1 MITTQQQADALIEK
15 IMYAQEDRSVTNV
28 MVARVLDWLN
38 VRAQEIV
45 DDIAQGKLEH
55 RQDLESMQRQL
66 DNLSEALK
74 GVNTLAGSA
83 YSFASDNSRSIAKLT
98 AWINAIIEFLKT
110 GNAPSGWDDG
120 NIEVLPGIETPSMSL
135 LVTPSQIMRS
145 IKGAFGYQSPDVNTD
160 IEISIGGYDFH
171 SHEDLIAAGITLKE
185 SRNDNLIDITEYI
198 GEDGVWRRRIDSSV
212 KKLCYFLYESG
223 NDSGDPMLRATVDVP
238 IAEIKLPAYSVT
250 KEMDDHTAVYG
261 DVLLDF
267 TLHEAKEGIYTVRVS
282 GLINDNS
289 VYSRFSGV
297 LGYAPLVHSH
307 EEYESRFEEHESR
320 FEELELSYGYTEGGD
335 VLAHRFGNDFET
347 ATKAALAYAK
357 ANGFSTVDASWFSG
371 EHICQTRFIIDFP
384 VTLKLGNIVAKMQD
398 SMFFNIKANNVCII
412 GCNRQ
417 TDKTI
422 FDGNA
427 TELVLEGISTQCND
441 GYHIYSRGHKNCQYR
456 NMVLRGIQTSTG
468 RQCNNPQYP
477 INGTGG
483 IFIEKP
489 NPGTV
494 TFGNTTNATIIENL
508 LIDGTKAHGIYL
520 DTPILSMLRDVRVSS
535 AGGHGVF
542 ISGGTTVTLESVYVA
557 SARYA
562 GFCLQG
568 VTYCSVINS
577 VAENCGCGWWL
588 RSVNNVSLFSPGVE
602 TTYNLGLNPWSNSQ
616 PISKRYG
623 VAEDTLSSDGQLV
636 RIVDVPDE
644 EWQMGN
650 RTIHAR
656 SLFCGYAFVVT
667 GGRNIAIHTPYS
679 ISIANE
685 VDPENPRLDRVKDQL
700 CTMLI
705 LGNCRALHINNALFQ
720 EQAGS
725 PIPDAIRHEI
735 EIAESATGV
744 DLSFNPY
751 GTILSSYTSLTPVT
765 SDQSKTAP
773 VLCLSKTSMV
783 HCGNIFYTDIVYTG
797 NVEIIGTA
805 KIGGQIITDSGIITK
820 GPIVEYDSATLK
832 VTCSVNTELRELDFA
847 YDGTEIK
854 IVPKATFAL
863 ENVTDDTEF
872 SLYVD
877 GVVRKTQTGNAE
889 MSFKLTSPGEH
900 TVVVAASWDDK
911 SSESEPIVFTVKE
924 PDNLPIRFVSTE
936 VIAVEDTF
944 VTLRISYQGTYV
956 VKEAGIAYSSN
967 NQSPTTSQNSRKLD
981 TVDDIVAEED
991 GLTYYYDIDLP
1002 RSNASTLRY
1011 VRGYVR
1017 ATEDADSTSAYAIYD
1032 TQVYKVLGDDM
1043 IAI

>member
-1 MITTQQQADALIEK
+1 MSQKMVYSSQGQTTVHRAPENGKDGFSPIVDSEGNLTYIRNPTASQLQETAKHFNNLWEKALKAETLAKTSAKIADDALTEVGTK
-15 IMYAQEDRSVTNV
+15 IT
-28 MVARVLDWLN
+28 LDQVNALGFASSRALDDVKIDLKDKVSAEEAVGK
-38 VRAQEIV
+38 VRDTLFGIVKEEIMH
-45 DDIAQGKLEH
+45 GPGG
-55 RQDLESMQRQL
+55 QL
-66 DNLSEALK
+66 SYTRK
-74 GVNTLAGSA
+74 GVLSKLKFTHGADDRYLL
-83 YSFASDNSRSIAKLT
+83 SFEGILDPLLNFSGGASGEPKEFT
-98 AWINAIIEFLKT
+98 AELDYARTDHIHEDYNQRINALEM
-110 GNAPSGWDDG
+110 SG
-120 NIEVLPGIETPSMSL
+120 
-135 LVTPSQIMRS
+135 
-145 IKGAFGYQSPDVNTD
+145 
-160 IEISIGGYDFH
+160 
-171 SHEDLIAAGITLKE
+171 
-185 SRNDNLIDITEYI
+185 
-198 GEDGVWRRRIDSSV
+198 
-212 KKLCYFLYESG
+212 
-223 NDSGDPMLRATVDVP
+223 
-238 IAEIKLPAYSVT
+238 
-250 KEMDDHTAVYG
+250 
-261 DVLLDF
+261 
-267 TLHEAKEGIYTVRVS
+267 
-282 GLINDNS
+282 GL
-289 VYSRFSGV
+289 
-297 LGYAPLVHSH
+297 
-307 EEYESRFEEHESR
+307 
-320 FEELELSYGYTEGGD
+320 TEGGK
-335 VLAHRFGNDFET
+335 VVAHMFGNDFET
-347 ATKAALAYAK
+347 ATKAAIEYAK
-357 ANGFSTVDASWFSG
+357 ENGFSTVDASWFSG
-371 EHICQTRFIIDFP
+371 MHTCQTRFIIDFP
-384 VTLKLGNIVAKMQD
+384 LTLKLGNIVAVMED
-398 SMFFNIKANNVCII
+398 SMFFNVQSNNVCII

-417 TDKTI
+417 TDRTAN
-422 FDGNA
+422 DRNA
-427 TELVLEGISTQCND
+427 TVLMLQGISNVCND
-441 GYHIYSRGHKNCQYR
+441 GYHIYSRGCKNCQYR
-456 NMVLRGIQTSTG
+456 NMVLKGIQTSTG
-468 RQCNNPQYP
+468 RQCNNTQYP

-520 DTPILSMLRDVRVSS
+520 DTPILSMLRDVRISS

-557 SARYA
+557 SAKYA

-568 VTYCSVINS
+568 ITYCSVINS

-650 RTIHAR
+650 RSIHAR

-685 VDPENPRLDRVKDQL
+685 VDPANPKLDMVKNQL
-700 CTMLI
+700 CTMLV

-725 PIPDAIRHEI
+725 PIPNAIRHEI

-783 HCGNIFYTDIVYTG
+783 HCGNIFYTDITYTG

-820 GPIVEYDSATLK
+820 GPIVEYDAAILK
-832 VTCSVNTELRELDFA
+832 ITCSVNTELRELDYS

-863 ENVTDDTEF
+863 EDVTEDTVF
-872 SLYVD
+872 TLYVD
-877 GVVRKTQTGNAE
+877 GVVRKTQTGNDE

-900 TVVVAASWDDK
+900 TVVVAASWDNK
-911 SSESEPIVFTVKE
+911 TAESDPIGFTVKE
-924 PDNLPIRFVSTE
+924 PDSLPIRFLTTE
-936 VIAVEDTF
+936 ILAVEETF

-981 TVDDIVAEED
+981 SVDDIVAQSD
-991 GLTYYYDIDLP
+991 GLTYSYDINLP

-1032 TQVYKVLGDDM
+1032 TQVYKVQGSEIIPL
-1043 IAI
+1043 